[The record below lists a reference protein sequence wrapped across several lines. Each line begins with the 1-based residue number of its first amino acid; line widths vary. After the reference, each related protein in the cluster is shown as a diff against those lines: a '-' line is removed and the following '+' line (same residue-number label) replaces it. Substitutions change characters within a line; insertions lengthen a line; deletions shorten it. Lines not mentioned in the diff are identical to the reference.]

1 MAANQ
6 RFHGTT
12 QDYLKYTQAAIDR
25 AIESGAITARDRD
38 LLREFVNEVSANR
51 GITPKRRY
59 KLVYNLI
66 GWRRFVGP
74 FAENT
79 LPDLQEGIQAVKVAM
94 KPDDSPLYTQNT
106 IADHVRFIKRFYL
119 WLIDNGHSTIPYR
132 KVKEIRS
139 PPYNTMTKT
148 VGDLFTEDEVFAM
161 IKAAKTTKDKA
172 LIALLYEG
180 AFRIGEIANLTWGDV
195 RFTDWNL
202 QVNTAEKTGMARY
215 IPLVIARP
223 YLAAWMD
230 SYPKE
235 ITDTGFVFLTNIR
248 YEPLQYQGLVKQ
260 LRIIANN
267 AGVTKHLTPHIFRHS
282 RVTHLLQKG
291 VPESTIKMI
300 CWGNLNT
307 DMLKTYAHLCNGDI
321 DRATAELNGIVPPD
335 EAKKSRALD
344 PKQCPRCYWVNP
356 PTSRTCRSCGLELS
370 AEAVEEKK
378 SAMEQIWSDPEFRA
392 AFEDA
397 VRRVQATAAH

>member
-6 RFHGTT
+6 RFHCASG
-12 QDYLKYTQAAIDR
+12 DYLKYSQTAIDR
-25 AIESGAITARDRD
+25 ALESGAITAGDRD
-38 LLREFVNEVSANR
+38 LLRTFVNEVSAMR
-51 GITPKRRY
+51 GISPQRRY
-59 KLVYNLI
+59 KIVYTLV
-66 GWRRFVGP
+66 GWRRFIGP

-79 LPDLQEGIQAVKVAM
+79 LPDLHEGIQAVKAAT
-94 KPDDSPLYTQNT
+94 KDDGSPLFKQNT
-106 IADHVRFIKRFYL
+106 IADYVRFIKRFYL
-119 WLIDNGHSTIPYR
+119 WLIDNEYVSLPYR
-132 KVKEIRS
+132 KVKEIRA
-139 PPYNTMTKT
+139 PAYNTMTKT

-161 IKAAKTTKDKA
+161 IKTAKTPKDKA

-180 AFRIGEIANLTWGDV
+180 AFRIGEIGSLTWGDV

-202 QVNTAEKTGMARY
+202 QVNTAGKTDKPRY

-223 YLAAWMD
+223 YLAAWKD
-230 SYPKE
+230 VYPKE
-235 ITDTGFVFLTNIR
+235 ISDRAFVFLTNIR

-260 LRIIANN
+260 LRIIAKN
-267 AGVTKHLTPHIFRHS
+267 AGITKHLTPHVFRHS

-300 CWGNLNT
+300 CWGNLET

-335 EAKKSRALD
+335 VAKKSHALD

-356 PTSRTCRSCGLELS
+356 PTARSCRSCGLELTV
-370 AEAVEEKK
+370 EAVEEKK
-378 SAMEQIWSDPEFRA
+378 SAMEQIWSDPEFRS

-397 VRRVQATAAH
+397 VRRMQARAG

>member
-1 MAANQ
+1 M
-6 RFHGTT
+6 
-12 QDYLKYTQAAIDR
+12 
-25 AIESGAITARDRD
+25 
-38 LLREFVNEVSANR
+38 R
-51 GITPKRRY
+51 GISPQRRY
-59 KLVYNLI
+59 KIVYTLV
-66 GWRRFVGP
+66 GWRRFIGP

-79 LPDLQEGIQAVKVAM
+79 LPDLHEGIQAVKAAT
-94 KPDDSPLYTQNT
+94 KDDGSPLFKQNT
-106 IADHVRFIKRFYL
+106 IADYVRFIKRFYL
-119 WLIDNGHSTIPYR
+119 WLIDNEYVSLPYR
-132 KVKEIRS
+132 KVKEIRA
-139 PPYNTMTKT
+139 PAYNTMTKT

-161 IKAAKTTKDKA
+161 IKAAKTPKDKA

-180 AFRIGEIANLTWGDV
+180 AFRIGEIGSLTWGDV

-202 QVNTAEKTGMARY
+202 QVNTAGKTDKPRY

-223 YLAAWMD
+223 YLAAWKD
-230 SYPKE
+230 VYPKE
-235 ITDTGFVFLTNIR
+235 ITDRAFVFLTNIR

-260 LRIIANN
+260 LRIIAKN
-267 AGVTKHLTPHIFRHS
+267 AGITKHLTPHVFRHS

-300 CWGNLNT
+300 CWGNLDT

-335 EAKKSRALD
+335 VAKKSHALD

-356 PTSRTCRSCGLELS
+356 PTARSCRSCGLELTV
-370 AEAVEEKK
+370 EAVEEKK
-378 SAMEQIWSDPEFRA
+378 SAMDQIWSDPEFRS

-397 VRRVQATAAH
+397 VRRMQARAG